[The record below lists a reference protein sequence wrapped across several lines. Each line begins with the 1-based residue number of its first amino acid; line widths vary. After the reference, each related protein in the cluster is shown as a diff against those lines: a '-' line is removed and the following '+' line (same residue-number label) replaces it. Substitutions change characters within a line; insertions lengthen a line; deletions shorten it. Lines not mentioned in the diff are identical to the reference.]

1 MRAISSRWAAFLDG
15 VTPADRAHLS
25 ALSLSAMQLPI
36 DEEMRNSQSGAF
48 IVDMVSAVLA
58 ELHAQTVYRTAPVP
72 LSGRNP
78 RPVTA
83 QWDRF
88 MRSINECSPERD
100 FQRGVYLEQ
109 LVSTALIHGRTLF
122 SLFVLR
128 LISAIHADYETQRAY
143 DATIGAE
150 VDAQFPHVGAFGDVQ
165 VTIAPGRT
173 HPVA

>member
-1 MRAISSRWAAFLDG
+1 MRAISARWAAFLDG
-15 VTPADRAHLS
+15 MTPADRGHLTAMSIS
-25 ALSLSAMQLPI
+25 ALQSAISEPL
-36 DEEMRNSQSGAF
+36 RNSRSHAF
-48 IVDMVSAVLA
+48 IAEMVSATLA
-58 ELHAQTVYRTAPVP
+58 ELHAHTVYRTAPVA

-88 MRSINECSPERD
+88 MRSLSECSPERD
-100 FQRGVYLEQ
+100 YPRSFHLDCLAETCQM
-109 LVSTALIHGRTLF
+109 HGRSLF

-128 LISAIHADYETQRAY
+128 LVWAIHADYETQRAY